1 MATLPLRRA
10 EALADGLSAY
20 LDVRSARRLG
30 HRPRQLPLLYIEL
43 LTKCNLRCLHC
54 GFASDYPARSKLL
67 DTHQWK
73 QVLDEAQELGTRIVS
88 FSGGEPFLRPD
99 LIELMQ
105 HANSKGMSVHVNSNG
120 TRLDEDTARSLSTL
134 KRCTVVLSLDH
145 PVPAENDAIR
155 GQGTFEA
162 VKTAAGLLRK
172 HAPHIHVGLNTV
184 IGPFNMGH
192 WESIVDLGAAWNVQS
207 VKFLPA
213 HGNLNHSWRE
223 KPLEAHYVFSPDHIA
238 AVRDEL
244 ARVKRRAADHRLATN
259 SRTFFRLVEKFI
271 HGQPALPCYAGYLI
285 GNIDPYGY
293 LFPCYD
299 LTEAAPNVL
308 DEGLIAAWNGAKM
321 QALAQKV
328 KTCTAKCLCSGY
340 AEPSARADP
349 MMMLREPGQILDD
362 IRFYFL
368 R

>member
-1 MATLPLRRA
+1 MTTPPQRRV
-10 EALADGLSAY
+10 EALADGLSTY
-20 LDVRSARRLG
+20 LDVRSARKLG

-54 GFASDYPARSKLL
+54 GFASDYPTREKLL
-67 DTHQWK
+67 DTNQWK
-73 QVLDEAQELGTRIVS
+73 RVLDEAQQLGTRIVS

-99 LIELMQ
+99 IYELLH
-105 HANSKGMSVHVNSNG
+105 HANANGISLHVNSNG
-120 TRLDEDTARSLSTL
+120 TRLDENAARSLAKL

-155 GQGTFEA
+155 GQGTFDA
-162 VKTAAGLLRK
+162 VRKAARLLRS

-192 WESIVDLGAAWNVQS
+192 WESIVDLGAVWNVQS

-213 HGNLNHSWRE
+213 QDNLNHSWRE
-223 KPLEAHYVFSPDHIA
+223 KSLDAHYVFTPDQIP
-238 AVRDEL
+238 AVRHEL
-244 ARVKRRAADHRLATN
+244 ARVKRRAGEYRLSTN

-271 HGQPALPCYAGYLI
+271 NGQPALPCYAGYLI

-299 LTEAAPNVL
+299 LTNAAPNVL
-308 DEGLIAAWNGAKM
+308 DGGLIAAWGGAKM
-321 QALAQKV
+321 QTLAEKV
-328 KTCTAKCLCSGY
+328 KTCAAKCLCSGY

-349 MMMLREPGQILDD
+349 MMMLREPRQILDD